1 MKKIL
6 IATGIYPP
14 DIGGPATYSKLL
26 MDELPKR
33 GFEVA
38 VLSFGSVR
46 HLPKLIRHLVYA
58 WRLACLVKNH
68 DLILAQDAV
77 SVGLPAVIVSKILR
91 KKFIVRVP
99 GDYAWEQATQR
110 FGVKETIDEF
120 QKRHYGLRVEVFR
133 FIQSSVVKQAN
144 WVITPS
150 NYFRELVSGWGRP
163 LDKITAIYNGIEL
176 ASHDGTNKPWEQK
189 ENIIVS
195 AGRLVPWKGFS
206 GLVLLIGLMPDWH
219 LDIVGEGPDRGTLEE
234 QAKKLGVADQVRFLG
249 AISRPELFALFGQ
262 AKIFVLNT
270 SFESF
275 SFQVVEAMNSG
286 IPVVT
291 TRIGSLPELITDQE
305 SGFLVSPDDFR
316 AIQRAI
322 EQIDCDKQFRER
334 LIMAARQKARTFS
347 IQTTLDNLEKIIREL

>member
-1 MKKIL
+1 M
-6 IATGIYPP
+6 
-14 DIGGPATYSKLL
+14 
-26 MDELPKR
+26 
-33 GFEVA
+33 
-38 VLSFGSVR
+38 
-46 HLPKLIRHLVYA
+46 
-58 WRLACLVKNH
+58 
-68 DLILAQDAV
+68 
-77 SVGLPAVIVSKILR
+77 
-91 KKFIVRVP
+91 
-99 GDYAWEQATQR
+99 
-110 FGVKETIDEF
+110 EF
-120 QKRHYGLRVEVFR
+120 FR
-133 FIQSSVVKQAN
+133 FIKSSVVKQAN

-234 QAKKLGVADQVRFLG
+234 QAKKLGVADRVRFLG

-275 SFQVVEAMNSG
+275 SFQTVEAMHLGVPVITTNIGNLKEIVEDGKEGILVEPDNEEQLLQAIKKIDEDEKFRNLIIQNAKKKSG
-286 IPVVT
+286 
-291 TRIGSLPELITDQE
+291 E
-305 SGFLVSPDDFR
+305 
-316 AIQRAI
+316 
-322 EQIDCDKQFRER
+322 
-334 LIMAARQKARTFS
+334 FS
-347 IQTTLDNLEKIIREL
+347 IDKTLNHLENVMAKL